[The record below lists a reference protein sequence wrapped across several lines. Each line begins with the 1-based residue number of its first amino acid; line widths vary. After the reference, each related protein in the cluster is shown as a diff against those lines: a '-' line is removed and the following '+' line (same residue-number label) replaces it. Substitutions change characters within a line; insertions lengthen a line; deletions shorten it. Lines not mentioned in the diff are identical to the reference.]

1 MANICE
7 KLIEEVSSGSAKLSP
22 ELQSHVLTCPDCRQY
37 LDSLKELKAA
47 RKGFSAKEA
56 AAVATI
62 AAVIKK
68 EAAASAAASAATGS
82 SGSSAGFIAKLA
94 VVFAALVIV
103 FAFKPE
109 TNIPAGGDLIN
120 QVQPKA
126 LNEEAKTGNTLKISD
141 ESQKMASTTVAVTE
155 NAGNASSSQKTDWQN
170 PAEQD
175 RIDATNSTI
184 VSPDQEDIKSR

>member
-37 LDSLKELKAA
+37 LDSVKELKAA

-56 AAVATI
+56 AAVASI

-68 EAAASAAASAATGS
+68 EAVASALSTAG
-82 SGSSAGFIAKLA
+82 SGSSTAGLIAKLA
-94 VVFAALVIV
+94 ALVVAALVIA
-103 FAFKPE
+103 FTFKPA
-109 TNIPAGGDLIN
+109 TMVSPGSTDK
-120 QVQPKA
+120 VQPKSV
-126 LNEEAKTGNTLKISD
+126 NEEQKARADENSSTENSSESDKIASA
-141 ESQKMASTTVAVTE
+141 SASTTE
-155 NAGNASSSQKTDWQN
+155 ASASHETDWQN

-175 RIDATNSTI
+175 KIDATNSTI
-184 VSPDQEDIKSR
+184 VSPDQEDIKNR

>member
-7 KLIEEVSSGSAKLSP
+7 KLIEEVSSASAKLSP
-22 ELQSHVLTCPDCRQY
+22 ELQSHVLTCPDCRRY

-68 EAAASAAASAATGS
+68 EAAVSATTTAG
-82 SGSSAGFIAKLA
+82 SGSSSAGLIAKLA
-94 VVFAALVIV
+94 ALVFAALVIA
-103 FAFKPE
+103 FTFKPE
-109 TNIPAGGDLIN
+109 TSVSVDAIDR
-120 QVQPKA
+120 VQPKSV
-126 LNEEAKTGNTLKISD
+126 NEEQRLGTDENSSVENSSESDKI
-141 ESQKMASTTVAVTE
+141 ASASASVAE
-155 NAGNASSSQKTDWQN
+155 ASASHETDWQN

-175 RIDATNSTI
+175 KIDATNSTI
-184 VSPDQEDIKSR
+184 VSPDQEDIKNR

>member
-7 KLIEEVSSGSAKLSP
+7 KLIEEVSSASAKLSP

-37 LDSLKELKAA
+37 LDSVKELKAA

-68 EAAASAAASAATGS
+68 GAAASATTAAG
-82 SGSSAGFIAKLA
+82 SGSSSAGLIAKLA
-94 VVFAALVIV
+94 ALAVAALVIA
-103 FAFKPE
+103 FTFKPE
-109 TNIPAGGDLIN
+109 TRVSIDSIDM
-120 QVQPKA
+120 VQPKS
-126 LNEEAKTGNTLKISD
+126 LFEEQKAGAVENSSESDKIASASVPVTG
-141 ESQKMASTTVAVTE
+141 AS
-155 NAGNASSSQKTDWQN
+155 ASHETDWQN

-175 RIDATNSTI
+175 KIDATNSTI
-184 VSPDQEDIKSR
+184 VSPDEEDIKNR